1 MQNDSLHPDGPS
13 TRTENF
19 ARSPTSENAPRLKEW
34 QEVTTVSQPS
44 SSTYAPSI
52 STQKHSP
59 GSNGMLTNGVADF
72 FSPEIFQIV
81 LHNPTTSH
89 QLLKFSQSRFCGEN
103 MEFLDKVG
111 YSCMI
116 DQTGRESS

>member
-1 MQNDSLHPDGPS
+1 M
-13 TRTENF
+13 
-19 ARSPTSENAPRLKEW
+19 
-34 QEVTTVSQPS
+34 SQPS

-52 STQKHSP
+52 TTQKHSP
-59 GSNGMLTNGVADF
+59 GNNGMVTNGVADF

-103 MEFLDKVG
+103 MEFLDKVRL
-111 YSCMI
+111 SCIMAHNAEDTANMI
-116 DQTGRESS
+116 RLWTG